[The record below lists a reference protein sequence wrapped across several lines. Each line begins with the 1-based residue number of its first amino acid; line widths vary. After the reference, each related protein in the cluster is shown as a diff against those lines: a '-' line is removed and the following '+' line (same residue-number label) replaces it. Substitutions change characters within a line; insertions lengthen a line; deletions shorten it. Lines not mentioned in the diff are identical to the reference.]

1 MPAPC
6 EGRTIGLFGGTFDP
20 VHSGHLHLA
29 RHVLDRCRLD
39 SLLFIPAPRPPH
51 KRQTAVSF
59 AHRAAMLE
67 AALLAAD
74 NHGRMQ
80 CSYIEEHLPTP
91 SYTINTVEALTRQ
104 APGQRFSLI
113 IGADSLFDLP
123 HWRRSDEL
131 LALVDLIVVR
141 RDTVDAVMI
150 NQALV
155 SLDPAFRF
163 DEPQGRWNGPGGR
176 TVTYLSDIEL
186 PVSSSSIREE
196 LAQGRIPVM
205 LPPAVFAYI
214 KTHHLYGWQDSA

>member
-1 MPAPC
+1 MAVSC
-6 EGRTIGLFGGTFDP
+6 EGRNIGLFGGTFDP

-59 AHRAAMLE
+59 AHRAAMIE
-67 AALLAAD
+67 AALREA
-74 NHGRMQ
+74 HGRMQ

-123 HWRRSDEL
+123 HWRRSGEL

-141 RDTVDAVMI
+141 RDTVDAATI
-150 NQALV
+150 NRALL
-155 SLDPAFRF
+155 SLDPGFRF
-163 DEPQGRWNGPGGR
+163 DEHHGRWNGPGGR

-186 PVSSSSIREE
+186 PVSSSLIREE
-196 LAQGRIPVM
+196 LALGRVPAM
-205 LPPAVFAYI
+205 LPPAVFSYI
-214 KTHHLYGWQDSA
+214 ATHRLYGWQDSA